1 MTRKDQTQLFLDA
14 AFQTRRGP
22 ARRINEDAALCLPG
36 GGIFMVADG
45 LGGALGG
52 EVASR
57 LAVEAVSRSLQEECP
72 PVISPSDI
80 LSPEQLSVFSEMEIE
95 GGGSSIF
102 QAEELDRQTADEHHL
117 KMALLFAHARIMK
130 EAAAS
135 PDLKGMGAAA
145 VVAWLK
151 GDRLHVAHVGDCRAY
166 LSKNDG
172 CTRLTE
178 DHSLVNALERK
189 GALSEQEAMRHPL
202 RNRLT
207 QVLGGDMLP
216 VPEVTVRR
224 ARPGNRI
231 LLCSDGVWSAL
242 AEREMGRI
250 LDGKG
255 TPLDISEALVKS
267 APPMEDTD
275 DATALVVIFRDANCK
290 E

>member
-1 MTRKDQTQLFLDA
+1 MTLKDQTQLFLDA

-22 ARRINEDAALCLPG
+22 TRRINEDAAVCLPG
-36 GGIFMVADG
+36 DGIFVVADG
-45 LGGALGG
+45 LGGASGG
-52 EVASR
+52 EIASG
-57 LAVEAVSRSLQEECP
+57 LAVENVSRSLQEESP

-80 LSPEQLSVFSEMEIE
+80 LSPEQLSVFSEMELAE
-95 GGGSSIF
+95 EGSSIF
-102 QAEELDRQTADEHHL
+102 QAEDLDRHAADDHHL
-117 KMALLFAHARIMK
+117 KMALLVAHARIMK

-151 GDRLHVAHVGDCRAY
+151 GDTLRVAHVGDCRAY
-166 LSKNDG
+166 LTMNDG
-172 CTRLTE
+172 FVRLTE

-189 GALSEQEAMRHPL
+189 GALTEQEAMRHPL
-202 RNRLT
+202 RNHLT

-242 AEREMGRI
+242 GEREMGRI
-250 LDGKG
+250 LKGKG
-255 TPLDISEALVKS
+255 TPFEISEALVKS
-267 APPMEDTD
+267 ASPMEYTD
-275 DATALVVIFRDANCK
+275 DATALVVIFRDANSK